1 MIGTRQVG
9 VALILGLA
17 VTVGCKGDSSGDGGG
32 TDGSGDDGSGD
43 GGPGDDGSG
52 DDGSGDDGSGDD
64 GSGDDG
70 SSDGGGPP
78 PGTPGTYASSTTE
91 PPGGEPTAC
100 EWEWT
105 IRTIHYHPGA
115 LVPRRMYFSACDT
128 DTDTPKMLTSL
139 TVGENAQH
147 PEEDPS
153 SGGIIVSVLDPDT
166 ATMEATDKRHFPECI
181 SMHGI
186 ATSSDCSTIAALCRI
201 PSGTPGFD
209 KDVLATHPDADWMTQ
224 PYVCGDRGLNDEM
237 WLYEWT
243 DGDIQSEPTR
253 YIVHKAIGSWEYGN
267 NYLRLAE
274 NDNTYGI
281 AIKTTVGGA
290 DGPDTCHEADAFLVM
305 DRSDNTMTT
314 RGWSW
319 ACGTGH
325 TTFNR
330 VAYNPATSKYALM
343 CSTDYNEAETG
354 GLGAYVF
361 RMEDG
366 DAQEFHYMNLDGIK
380 NKGGASAILATPD
393 GGYLGVLVGVDG
405 EVSPEGYPLEPPTS
419 IGLAKWDQNGVMQ
432 GEIDWVV
439 QESDAYVSYSTLAEI
454 EPGRYLL
461 GWGTMFRL
469 ADQDDG
475 GEVSMR
481 IPWDYYVMEIDESGE
496 PITDPILLEGAGW
509 GELDEPVPLG
519 NGRVAWT
526 YIQNPALT
534 GDYEHPSCNQPEVQM
549 TVYSVAG

>member
-1 MIGTRQVG
+1 
-9 VALILGLA
+9 
-17 VTVGCKGDSSGDGGG
+17 
-32 TDGSGDDGSGD
+32 
-43 GGPGDDGSG
+43 
-52 DDGSGDDGSGDD
+52 
-64 GSGDDG
+64 
-70 SSDGGGPP
+70 
-78 PGTPGTYASSTTE
+78 
-91 PPGGEPTAC
+91 
-100 EWEWT
+100 
-105 IRTIHYHPGA
+105 
-115 LVPRRMYFSACDT
+115 MYFAACDT

-139 TVGENAQH
+139 TVGENAAH

-166 ATMEATDKRHFPECI
+166 LAMETIDKRHFPECI

-186 ATSSDCSTIAALCRI
+186 AASSDCSTIAALCRI
-201 PSGTPGFD
+201 PSGTQGFD

-224 PYVCGDRGLNDEM
+224 PYVCGDRGMNDEM

-243 DGDIQSEPTR
+243 GGDIQSEPTK

-274 NDNTYGI
+274 DDNTYGI
-281 AIKTTVGGA
+281 ALKTTVGGA

-305 DRSDNTMTT
+305 DRGDDTMTT

-330 VAYNPATSKYALM
+330 VAYNPATGKYALM
-343 CSTDYNEAETG
+343 CSTDYNEAQTG

-366 DAQEFHYMNLDGIK
+366 DAQEFHYMNVDGIK
-380 NKGGASAILATPD
+380 NKGGASAILPTSD

-405 EVSPEGYPLEPPTS
+405 EVTPEGYPVEPPTS
-419 IGLAKWDQNGVMQ
+419 IGLAKWDESGVMQ

-439 QESDAYVSYSTLAEI
+439 QDSEAYVSYSTLAEL
-454 EPGRYLL
+454 EPGRFLL
-461 GWGTMFRL
+461 GWGTMFKL
-469 ADQDDG
+469 DDQDDG

-496 PITDPILLEGAGW
+496 VLTEPLLLEGVGW
-509 GELDEPVPLG
+509 GELDEPVSLG

-526 YIQNPALT
+526 YIENPALT
-534 GDYEHPSCNQPEVQM
+534 GDYQHPGCNQPEVQM
-549 TVYSVAG
+549 TVYSAASAG